1 MCGGNED
8 PLGGRSIREFS
19 SVEPA
24 TRREPES
31 EESGRFVG
39 REGKIG
45 WIGSREDDF
54 VRKGWIVCWSFL
66 ILFNVTFILECSIAT
81 RGGDILQIFCD
92 RNWKRVD
99 LFFNLARVKFILT
112 KDSRLLSY
120 SYVKLLNFRQPD
132 RSHSRFLSLG
142 KRTNVSFYL
151 VHN

>member
-8 PLGGRSIREFS
+8 PRGGRSIREFS

-54 VRKGWIVCWSFL
+54 VRKGWIVCWLFL
-66 ILFNVTFILECSIAT
+66 ILFNVTSSLNVQLQRGEAIFYKFSAIGIGNESI
-81 RGGDILQIFCD
+81 C
-92 RNWKRVD
+92 
-99 LFFNLARVKFILT
+99 
-112 KDSRLLSY
+112 
-120 SYVKLLNFRQPD
+120 
-132 RSHSRFLSLG
+132 FLIWPE
-142 KRTNVSFYL
+142 
-151 VHN
+151 